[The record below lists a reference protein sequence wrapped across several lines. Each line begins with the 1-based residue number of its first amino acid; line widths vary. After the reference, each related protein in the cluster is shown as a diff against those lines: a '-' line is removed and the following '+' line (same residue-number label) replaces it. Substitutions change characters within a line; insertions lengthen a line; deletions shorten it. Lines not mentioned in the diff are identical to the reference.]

1 MNLLSLPAALAGI
14 LALAATGA
22 ASLTPAPPEDPRC
35 GTTASA
41 PNNPLQLAAAA
52 SPKTGS
58 AVDAGSNP
66 LSRQTNPLDA
76 KNSVIGAPE
85 PEADPALESYGRY
98 EQSAPR
104 PARVPAVPTPLPLQL
119 ARGQRI
125 ALIGNT
131 LFDRDVDFSHFET
144 LLHQHFPQLELVVR
158 NLAWSADE
166 VDLQPR
172 PDNFA
177 TLEQQLTAEKVDV
190 IFAAFGFN
198 ESFAGIEALP
208 RFRQRLAAFLEKL
221 QTSAFNGRTAPQ
233 VILLSPIANENVAG
247 VHAADLNNARLRAY
261 TDAMREVAAAQ
272 TVGFADVFT
281 ATLAAMES
289 PGSDLTFNGI
299 HLEAEGYEV
308 FARALFE
315 QVFGGPAPAINETL
329 RAAVVEKNRQYFRRY
344 RPVNTFYY
352 TGGRSKDYGYLDF
365 LPAMRNFDLM
375 VANRD
380 RRIWA
385 IAQGKPVP
393 ATMDDQNIPPLP
405 PVKQSRGANDW
416 LSPKDELAAFKVD
429 PRFEVNLF
437 ASEEQFPDLA
447 KPIQMRWDAHGRL
460 WVSCSTTYP
469 HVYPG
474 REPDDK
480 IVILEDTDADGRADR
495 CSVWAQGLHIPLSF
509 EFGDG
514 GVYVSEQP
522 HLSFLKDTDGDGR
535 ADFRRH
541 VLTGFGTE
549 DSHHALHDFI
559 WTPDGDLL
567 FRESIFHH
575 SQLETPYG
583 PVRAKNSAW
592 FRYRPATQRLI
603 TFGSYPNTN
612 PWGVTFDDWGNH
624 VASHPI
630 FASAFHALNP
640 PYPAQHP
647 AATGIPAYSG
657 VCGHEFIDFAFWP
670 KELQGG
676 FIKARYKPSN
686 RIEMHRW
693 IEHDDHYTEEYA
705 GDLIFSSN
713 LSFIPTDV
721 KFGPRGDLYLCD
733 WYNPIKGH
741 AQYSLRDDRRD
752 RTSGRIWRVVPKGAR
767 LAEPA
772 TIAGQPIPALLDLLK
787 RPETSVRYQ
796 VRRELRERNP
806 TEVRRA
812 LDRWLAAL
820 DRRDPRFRHHQIEAL
835 WLYRSVGAVNL
846 DLWRE
851 LLRCED
857 HRARAAATE
866 QLRHGHA
873 HLPDAPAVLRT
884 AANDPSGRV
893 RMEAAIAAC
902 YVGTRAALDA
912 ALDIAKHPR
921 EAHLNYAFITALGSE
936 PLRRHWEN
944 NPAYAHVPELLKP
957 ARARNEFTEGA
968 RTPEQI
974 AFDRQTGLQLVR
986 IGCEPERMLFT
997 VRQFTVRAGAPVK
1010 LVFTNPDAT
1019 DHNLVLVQ
1027 PGAAEEVGNA
1037 ANDMAKDPQNASS
1050 DFIPPDKKHLIL
1062 EATPLIG
1069 PTRKARMHVMRFRA
1083 PTQPGIY
1090 PYVCTFPGHWV
1101 VMNGEMLVVDDQM
1114 TEERL
1119 LSSRPAA
1126 ALREWNV
1133 ADLAAR
1139 AANVQGRDVMR
1150 GFKVFMDAQC
1160 HQCHQIAGHG
1170 VALGPDLTRI
1180 GEKYQGVELLRQILE
1195 PSAVIDDAYRTWT
1208 FTRRNGEETSGT
1220 IQREDERFVYVRPSL
1235 LAPDTVVRVP
1245 KAQLASRKPAQLS
1258 PMPEGLLAA
1267 FSEEQILDL
1276 LGFLASGGYQ
1286 LPDAVKHAPEKK

>member
-1 MNLLSLPAALAGI
+1 MNCLLLLAALTTAD
-14 LALAATGA
+14 L
-22 ASLTPAPPEDPRC
+22 RC
-35 GTTASA
+35 GTDNAGAALPATG
-41 PNNPLQLAAAA
+41 QLAAAQA
-52 SPKTGS
+52 PATPAPTLDAGTNPFLRTTNTNDAKHVVLNSA
-58 AVDAGSNP
+58 AVD
-66 LSRQTNPLDA
+66 
-76 KNSVIGAPE
+76 
-85 PEADPALESYGRY
+85 DPAFEAYARY
-98 EQSAPR
+98 EKTAPK
-104 PARVPAVPTPLPLQL
+104 PATVPAVTTQLPLKL

-131 LFDRDVDFSHFET
+131 LFDRDADFSHFET
-144 LLHQHFPQLELVVR
+144 LLHQRFPQLELVVR

-177 TLEQQLTAEKVDV
+177 TLEQQLTAEKADM

-198 ESFAGIEALP
+198 ESFAGVEALP
-208 RFRQRLAAFLEKL
+208 KFRERLAAFLEKL
-221 QTSAFNGRTAPQ
+221 TTSAFNGKTAPR
-233 VILLSPIANENVAG
+233 VILLSPVANENVAG
-247 VHAADLNNARLRAY
+247 VNAADLNNARLRAY
-261 TDAMREVAAAQ
+261 TTAMREVAAARQ
-272 TVGFADVFT
+272 VGFADVFT
-281 ATLAAMES
+281 ATQAAMES
-289 PGSDLTFNGI
+289 PGSDLTFNGV

-308 FARALFE
+308 FGRTLIE
-315 QVFGGPAPAINETL
+315 QVFGGAVPAVNETL

-344 RPVNTFYY
+344 RPLNTFYY
-352 TGGRSKDYGYLDF
+352 TGGRNKEYGYLDF

-380 RRIWA
+380 RRIWD
-385 IAQGKPVP
+385 IAQGKPVTAKIDDTNVPEMP
-393 ATMDDQNIPPLP
+393 AP
-405 PVKQSRGANDW
+405 KQSRGANEW

-447 KPIQMRWDAHGRL
+447 KPIQMRWDTRGRL

-474 REPDDK
+474 REPNDK
-480 IVILEDTDADGRADR
+480 IVILEDTNSDGRADK
-495 CSVWAQGLHIPLSF
+495 CSVWADDLHIPLSF

-514 GVYVSEQP
+514 GVYVSEEP
-522 HLSFLKDTDGDGR
+522 HLSLLKDTNGDGK

-541 VLTGFGTE
+541 VFTGFGTE

-567 FRESIFHH
+567 FRESIFHN
-575 SQLETPYG
+575 SQVETAYG

-630 FASAFHALNP
+630 FASAFHALSP
-640 PYPAQHP
+640 AYPAQHP

-657 VCGHEFIDFAFWP
+657 VCGHEFVDFAFWP

-686 RIEMHRW
+686 RVEMHQW
-693 IEHDDHYTEEYA
+693 IEHDDHYAEEYV
-705 GDLIFSSN
+705 GDVIFSSN

-721 KFGPRGDLYLCD
+721 KFGPRGDLYICD

-752 RTSGRIWRVVPKGAR
+752 RTSGRIWRVVPKGAQ
-767 LAEPA
+767 LAEPPK
-772 TIAGQPIPALLDLLK
+772 IAGQPIPALLDLLK
-787 RPETSVRYQ
+787 RPEFRHRYTAKL
-796 VRRELRERNP
+796 ELRERNA

-812 LDRWLAAL
+812 LDAWLAAL
-820 DRRDPRFRHHQIEAL
+820 DRKDARFRHHQVEAL
-835 WLYRSVGAVNL
+835 WMYRNVGAVNA
-846 DLWRE
+846 DLLRE
-851 LLRCED
+851 LLKCED
-857 HRARAAATE
+857 HHARAAAAE
-866 QLRHGHA
+866 QLRNWHA
-873 HLPDAPAVLRT
+873 QLPDALALLRA

-893 RMEAAIAAC
+893 RMEAAIAAS
-902 YVGTRAALDA
+902 YIGTREALDA
-912 ALDIAKHPR
+912 ALDIAKQPR

-944 NPAYAHVPELLKP
+944 NPAYKQVPDLLKP
-957 ARARNEFTEGA
+957 AKVRNEFAEGA
-968 RTPEQI
+968 RTKEQL
-974 AFDRQTGLQLVR
+974 AFDGQKGLQVVR

-997 VRQFTVRAGAPVK
+997 MRRFTAQAGGPVK

-1019 DHNLVLVQ
+1019 DHNLVIVQ
-1027 PGAAEEVGNA
+1027 PGATEEVGTAANLMAQDPKNA
-1037 ANDMAKDPQNASS
+1037 AS
-1050 DFIPPDKKHLIL
+1050 DFIPADKKHLII

-1069 PTRKARMHVMRFRA
+1069 PTRKTKVHVLRFQA
-1083 PTQPGIY
+1083 PKEPGIY

-1101 VMNGEMLVVDDQM
+1101 VMTGEMLVVNAQM
-1114 TEERL
+1114 TEEKL
-1119 LSSRPAA
+1119 LSARPETTT
-1126 ALREWNV
+1126 REWKV
-1133 ADLAAR
+1133 ADFTASLGKAEK
-1139 AANVQGRDVMR
+1139 RDVMR

-1170 VALGPDLTRI
+1170 VALGPDLTKV
-1180 GEKYQGVELLRQILE
+1180 GEKFKGAELLRQVLE
-1195 PSAVIDDAYRTWT
+1195 PSAVVDDQYRTWT
-1208 FTRRNGEETSGT
+1208 FAKKNDEEVSGT
-1220 IQREDERFVYVRPSL
+1220 IQKEDARFVYVRPSL
-1235 LAPDTVVRVP
+1235 LAPDTVTRVP
-1245 KAQLASRKPAQLS
+1245 KAQITARKPAQLS

-1267 FSEEQILDL
+1267 FSKEQILDL
-1276 LGFLASGGYQ
+1276 LGFLSSGGYQ
-1286 LPDAVKHAPEKK
+1286 LPEAMKHSHGKKP